1 MDRVLVFGTK
11 DECSIHSGSTIWYC
25 REHKETPVMSDNAT
39 PVDALIAQ
47 GCCCGSGCENCPYDP
62 IHQAGSDTL
71 NQGWISYKT
80 THPAATRDQ
89 YERDLTAGT
98 LAP

>member
-1 MDRVLVFGTK
+1 MDRTTVFGTV
-11 DECSIHSGSTIWYC
+11 DVGSIPTGSTKCGIVDP
-25 REHKETPVMSDNAT
+25 KEIFMSDNAT

-62 IHQAGSDTL
+62 VHQAGTDIL
-71 NQGWISYKT
+71 NQGWIGYKT

-89 YERDLTAGT
+89 YEKDKAAGT
-98 LAP
+98 LVP